1 MNEQPSTPHAGDARQ
16 RIMER
21 LERLVADRTA
31 LGEAFEAYIKGSLTS
46 TDCITLVDAV
56 LREFVEAANVS
67 PRNAVLL
74 DVVTDAV
81 AQLANRDLAR

>member
-1 MNEQPSTPHAGDARQ
+1 MMEETTSTAGAARQ
-16 RIMER
+16 QIMKR
-21 LERLVADRTA
+21 LERLVEERAA

-56 LREFVEAANVS
+56 LREFVEVAKVS
-67 PRNAVLL
+67 PRNAALL

-81 AQLANRDLAR
+81 AQLANRDVAR